1 MSDWWEGYPWRM
13 IQTNMRE
20 IDMLDMDA
28 ERFVQ
33 ELQAFRATVVLVN
46 AAGIIASYPTKLPY
60 HFQSPYLQ
68 GDSLADIIA
77 ACHAAGIRVLARTDF
92 SKVRR
97 PIYEMHPD
105 WAYRTA
111 AGDIIDYNG
120 DVHACLNGDYQQ
132 IYALNIIRELITTHD
147 LDGIF
152 FNMGGYQ
159 TSDYSRI
166 QYGLCHCQACRKR
179 FDEMY
184 GLALPQSTDLDDP
197 VYRKYQVF
205 KQRTTEELHLKVSTL
220 IHQLRPDIC
229 VDKEFHSKRGF
240 IRQESNTAVDRALP
254 HWQYSASANTKWA
267 VAAYPQMVSS
277 NTTVDFIDYNYRHVT
292 VSPHQQKLRLAQNLA
307 NGGAI
312 DYYLIGR
319 LDNHEDKSGYAG
331 IKEMFYYHADHENEY
346 RDTASLA
353 NVALLNNSRNHSNET
368 KGWFRFLVENHFLFD
383 TPQTETAPDQ
393 PWDRYQAIILPD
405 LQPVGDELAAKLD
418 GFVYA
423 GGTLIAAG
431 QSGFFDAE
439 YEPRPSPALKCLGI
453 EQVEWVREDMRIR
466 PGLNSGYLKLDDKTG
481 FPRFVV
487 TDLIYLDAPY
497 IYCRYAPEAIRRFKL
512 VPPHN
517 FGPPERCYYGQ
528 PSGWSGVVDRPGF
541 VIHPYGKGQAI
552 YIPWLPGTLFHR
564 QGHTNTADF
573 VADLLEHVAGVAP
586 VSGDLSPMVEVTLLK
601 SNVDG
606 SLLVH
611 LVNSSGHFGTTFYAP
626 VPMHD
631 VLVEIPCT
639 AEPSQVTSLV
649 TGKAIPSQF
658 VDGALSMR
666 VPRLE
671 LLEALQIVF

>member
-1 MSDWWEGYPWRM
+1 M
-13 IQTNMRE
+13 IQTNLRE

-28 ERFVQ
+28 ERFVR
-33 ELQAFRATVVLVN
+33 ELQAFKATVVLVN

-60 HFQSPYLQ
+60 HFQSPYLE
-68 GDSLADIIA
+68 GDSLADVIA

-111 AGDIIDYNG
+111 DGEIIDYNG
-120 DVHACLNGDYQQ
+120 DVHACINGDYQQ
-132 IYALNIIRELITTHD
+132 IYALNIIRELISTHD
-147 LDGIF
+147 VDGIF

-166 QYGLCHCQACRKR
+166 QYGLCHCQACQQR

-184 GLALPQSTDLDDP
+184 ALALPRAADMSDP

-205 KQRTTEELHLKVSTL
+205 KERTADELHAKVETL
-220 IHQLRPDIC
+220 IHGLRPDMCI
-229 VDKEFHSKRGF
+229 DKGTHLGVGF
-240 IRQESNTAVDRALP
+240 IRQESNTAVDRRLP

-277 NTTVDFIDYNYRHVT
+277 NTTVDFIDYNYRHVA

-319 LDNHEDKSGYAG
+319 LDNHEDQSGYESVKA
-331 IKEMFYYHADHENEY
+331 MFHYHAAHERAY
-346 RDTASLA
+346 QDTVSMA
-353 NVALLNNSRNHSNET
+353 NVALLNHSRNRSNEA
-368 KGWFRFLVENHFLFD
+368 KGWFRVLVENHFLFD
-383 TPQTETAPDQ
+383 TPQSDTFLEQ
-393 PWDRYQAIILPD
+393 PWDRYRAIILPD
-405 LQPVGDELAAKLD
+405 LRPIGDELAARLD
-418 GFVYA
+418 AYVAA
-423 GGTLIAAG
+423 GGTLVAAG
-431 QSGFFDAE
+431 QSGFYDDE
-439 YEPRPSPALKCLGI
+439 YEPRASPALKSLGI
-453 EQVEWVREDMRIR
+453 QEVELVRQDMRVR
-466 PGLNSGYLKLDDKTG
+466 PGLNSGYIKLDDKSG
-481 FPRFVV
+481 FPRFAV

-497 IYCRYAPEAIRRFKL
+497 VYCSYAPEAVQRFKL

-528 PSGWSGVVDRPGF
+528 PGGWSGVVDRPGF
-541 VIHPYGKGQAI
+541 VVHPYGRGKAI

-573 VADLLEHVAGVAP
+573 GADLLQHVAGIEP
-586 VSGDLSPMVEVTLLK
+586 VGGNLSPMVEVTLLESAEK
-601 SNVDG
+601 STQ
-606 SLLVH
+606 LLH
-611 LVNSSGHFGTTFYAP
+611 LVNSSGHFGNTFYAP

-631 VLVEIPCT
+631 VQFTVPCT
-639 AEPSQVTSLV
+639 AQPSLV
-649 TGKAIPSQF
+649 RSLVSGDTVPTRFADGK
-658 VDGALSMR
+658 LSVS
-666 VPRLE
+666 VPRLD
-671 LLEALQIVF
+671 LFEALQIAF